1 MSRQF
6 REPSVNDMEM
16 LSSGAPIALFEALIA
31 DRNPELGRIDPAAD
45 ALTALADLGSPG
57 DVVTGIGVIVLALF
71 TSALLTCTV
80 RQNPGG
86 PECRPRLVTEP
97 PPGSRTPAMQFQSD
111 CNVVLARAAS
121 ATPPFVAQRDR
132 GSWGADE

>member
-1 MSRQF
+1 MSRQL

-16 LSSGAPIALFEALIA
+16 LSSGAPIALLEALVA
-31 DRNPELGRIDPAAD
+31 DRDPELGRFGPAAD
-45 ALTALADLGSPG
+45 ALTAWADLGSPG
-57 DVVTGIGVIVLALF
+57 DVVTGIGLIVLALF

-86 PECRPRLVTEP
+86 PECRPRRVTEP
-97 PPGSRTPAMQFQSD
+97 PPGSGTPATQFQSS

-121 ATPPFVAQRDR
+121 ATPVLVAQRDR